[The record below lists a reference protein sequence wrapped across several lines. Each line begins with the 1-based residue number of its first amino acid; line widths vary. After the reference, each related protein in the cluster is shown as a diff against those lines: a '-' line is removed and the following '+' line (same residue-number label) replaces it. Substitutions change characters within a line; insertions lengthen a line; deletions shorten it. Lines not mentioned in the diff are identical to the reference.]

1 MDGGQLM
8 RTMGRYFLVACPR
21 SGTTLLQSMLA
32 NHPEVFSLPETHF
45 FVKIWGRLRHRS
57 ILGIVSPRAAHRT
70 LGQLTRM
77 LPPVASRLR
86 VPPYWPLFGRYGRAF
101 WQVLDSAALA
111 SDKRLWLEK
120 SPPHLHRMADIE
132 RAVPRARFIHLLR
145 DGRDVVAS
153 LYDLCLRS
161 PELWLPQ
168 VLPGWLPRGVAT
180 KQLRAAILQGAVER
194 WNGDLR
200 ISIRRL
206 GDPRHTHVV
215 YEDLLEHPVEQLT
228 ELCRFMEVGFEEAML
243 RHWEAAERVVGW
255 RAVHPHMH
263 LPFEPIQEKR
273 LHKFHTVLTGE
284 QQELVA
290 SSLLFGGE
298 PRAPLAGHSS

>member
-1 MDGGQLM
+1 M

-45 FVKIWGRLRHRS
+45 FVKIWGRLRHLSALR
-57 ILGIVSPRAAHRT
+57 IVSPRAAHRT
-70 LGQLTRM
+70 LGQLTGM
-77 LPPVASRLR
+77 VQPGLASGLQ

-101 WQVLDSAALA
+101 WQLLDSAALT

-132 RAVPRARFIHLLR
+132 RAVPGARFIHLMR

-168 VLPGWLPRGVAT
+168 VLPGWSPNGVPEEQRRAT
-180 KQLRAAILQGAVER
+180 ILLGAVDR
-194 WNGDLR
+194 WNGDLG
-200 ISIRRL
+200 ISIRRV

-215 YEDLLEHPVEQLT
+215 FENLLEHPVEQLT
-228 ELCRFMEVGFEEAML
+228 ELCRFMEVSFEEAML

-263 LPFEPIQEKR
+263 LAFEPMQETR
-273 LHKFHTVLTGE
+273 LQKFHALLTVE

-290 SSLLFGGE
+290 SLLLSGGD
-298 PRAPLAGHSS
+298 PRSALAGHSS